1 MLEQAE
7 AQMSAGV
14 ELPKQGAGSTSMSLH
29 AVVKAKD
36 KDDQQWK
43 EVSDLISVS
52 ATGSSFNLPRSCEV
66 GTLVSLM
73 IPLPP
78 HLRCYDHDKEVYK
91 VWGLVQHCESVTADD
106 PANFHIGVAFIGKHP
121 PRSYRKDS
129 QQHYRISG
137 VGEQGMWRVDEAK
150 TPFKKRS
157 DLRFWKPVELYLALI
172 DTKDGATGGERTV
185 AENVSRSG
193 AAVFTTLNVGI
204 GDRVKFISA
213 EYDFSGLAVV
223 CNRQIGDDGR
233 IRLHLK
239 FVKTVFP
246 VEALMKHDIV
256 VQQV

>member
-1 MLEQAE
+1 
-7 AQMSAGV
+7 MSVCV
-14 ELPKQGAGSTSMSLH
+14 ELPKQGAGITSMSLH

-36 KDDQQWK
+36 KDGQQWK
-43 EVSDLISVS
+43 EVADLISVS

-73 IPLPP
+73 IPLPA
-78 HLRCYDHDKEVYK
+78 HLRCYDHDKEFYR

-106 PANFHIGVAFIGKHP
+106 PANFHLGVAFIGKHP
-121 PRSYRKDS
+121 PRSYRIDP

-137 VGEQGMWRVDEAK
+137 VGERGMWSVNEAK
-150 TPFKKRS
+150 TPFKKRA
-157 DLRFWKPVELYLALI
+157 DVRFWKPVDLYLALI
-172 DTKDGATGGERTV
+172 DTKDGAAGGERTV
-185 AENVSRSG
+185 AANVSRSG

-223 CNRQIGDDGR
+223 CNRQVGDDGR

-239 FVKTVFP
+239 FVKATFP
-246 VEALMKHDIV
+246 VETLMKPNIV
-256 VQQV
+256 VEQV